1 MPERLWV
8 DLSHV
13 VGESSPTISY
23 LARPALRRLLSMPE
37 DRLNLSELRMVCHS
51 GTHVDA
57 PLHVVADGEAIDEI
71 TFDRLSGPGV
81 VLTVRPQPDGL
92 IDVADLVTADV
103 RRGDIV
109 VIDSGWWRLIDD
121 PLYQHHPSL
130 TVEAAVALAARGVKL
145 LGVDFA
151 TPDLAVHLRPEGFDF
166 PVHRALLGAGV
177 LVAEHLTNLDELP
190 PGRAEFM
197 FVPLAIAGGDG
208 APARVLARR
217 SS

>member
-1 MPERLWV
+1 MPEGTWTE
-8 DLSHV
+8 LSHL

-37 DRLNLSELRMVCHS
+37 DRLNLSELQMVCHS

-57 PLHVVADGEAIDEI
+57 PLHVVADGEAIDEV
-71 TFDRLSGPGV
+71 TLDRLSGPGV
-81 VLTVRPQPDGL
+81 VVAVTAEPEGL
-92 IDVADLVTADV
+92 IDVADLAAADV

-109 VIDSGWWRLIDD
+109 VIDTGWWRLVDD
-121 PLYQHHPSL
+121 PAYQRHPSL
-130 TVEAAVALAARGVKL
+130 TVAAATWLAARSVKL

-177 LVAEHLTNLDELP
+177 LVAEHLTNLDELAA
-190 PGRAEFM
+190 GRAEFM

-217 SS
+217 AP